1 MKCTKESKQIRYVAP
16 RVSINDLPETVVVEA
31 ELPGVGKDGISI
43 QVEDGEMVLTGHRE
57 QSEAKGSLHINERC
71 AADYRRVFAL
81 SKAIDSTR
89 IEAEMANGVLT
100 VKLHKAEEVKPR
112 KISVN

>member
-1 MKCTKESKQIRYVAP
+1 MKGSTETKQIRYVAP

-31 ELPGVGKDGISI
+31 ELPGVGKDGVSI
-43 QVEDGEMVLTGHRE
+43 QVEDGEMILTGHRK
-57 QSEAKGSLHINERC
+57 QPEAKGALHINERC
-71 AADYRRVFAL
+71 ACDYRRVFAL

-89 IEAEMANGVLT
+89 IAAEMADGVLRVT
-100 VKLHKAEEVKPR
+100 LHKAEEVKPR